1 MRKISHAILKPFD
14 FWRAGFKALWHSSRL
29 VLLFVRPFVEFFLA
43 FFKVMKMVMKM
54 TIMAMRMTWNFGETY
69 VKLED

>member
-1 MRKISHAILKPFD
+1 MAQLQTGAFVCKAICRIF
-14 FWRAGFKALWHSSRL
+14 FGF
-29 VLLFVRPFVEFFLA
+29 

-69 VKLED
+69 VKLKD